1 MRLAPLSALLAL
13 ALAAPAAHAADP
25 LDSLRKGC
33 KTERSTDRRPST
45 YRICTGKVASFDG
58 TELDVTLTTPARTRG
73 RRLPLVVM
81 LHGLLNS
88 KGEYLAD
95 SRHGVRNRGADAY
108 KTVRWNN
115 VWFAGRGYA
124 VLNYTARG
132 HGDSG
137 GKIELAS
144 RDIEVRDTRH
154 LTGLLTDESVARRPL
169 VRILP
174 SRVGVIG
181 GSYGGGQAWL
191 LMTTRGSSRLPFGSW
206 LSPGGRRVRL
216 GAVVPSY
223 TWTDLLY
230 SLVPN
235 GRHFSGEVL
244 DPATA
249 HTPIGIGKQTIANGF
264 LLTSGGKLPDYATR
278 WLARFDAGEPYD
290 PADPVIAEAV
300 RGLTVERSA
309 YYQEAYFDSL
319 GDDRQPR
326 VPVLAGQ
333 GLTDPIFG
341 AIESIRMYR
350 ALKAQDPD
358 YPIGLYFG
366 DFEHLTAAAKIADLN
381 RFHVLGNRLLDH
393 YLRRR
398 GRRPALNAQAALT
411 NCDKNAF
418 GPVLKAKDFDSLAKS
433 RTLIG
438 PFTPQRET
446 HSPLSD
452 PLGPMI
458 DPVAVSLQRGRGC
471 ITTSQPSAPGVAGY
485 DTPVTRGFEQT
496 LVGMPLVRLTF
507 KTVAPD
513 IEINARLWDVAP
525 DGSRTLVSR
534 GAFRSLRPDPLGE
547 SVRFE
552 LSGNAWRFD
561 VGHSILL
568 EILQDDSP
576 YMRVDNV
583 PSTALIDDVRLTLP
597 VTGS

>member
-1 MRLAPLSALLAL
+1 MRPAPLFVLLAL

-25 LDSLRKGC
+25 LAALRKGC
-33 KTERSTDRRPST
+33 STERSTDSRPSS
-45 YRICTGKVASFDG
+45 YRICSAKVASFDG
-58 TELDVTLTTPARTRG
+58 TELDVTLTTPAATGG

-81 LHGLLNS
+81 LHGVLNS

-95 SRHGVRNRGADAY
+95 SRHGVRNRGPDAY

-115 VWFAGRGYA
+115 VWFAARGYA

-132 HGDSG
+132 HGESG
-137 GKIELAS
+137 GRIELAS

-154 LTGLLTDESVARRPL
+154 LTGLLADESAARRPL

-191 LMTTRGSSRLPFGSW
+191 LMTTRGSTRLPFGSW
-206 LSPGGRRVRL
+206 QSPGGRRVRL
-216 GAVVPSY
+216 AALVPSY
-223 TWTDLLY
+223 TWTDLLH

-244 DPATA
+244 DPAVA

-264 LLTSGGKLPDYATR
+264 LLSAGAKLPDYAAR

-290 PADPVIAEAV
+290 PADPVLADAV

-309 YYQEAYFDSL
+309 YYQEAYFRAL

-341 AIESIRMYR
+341 AIESVRMYR

-366 DFEHLTAAAKIADLN
+366 DFEHLTAAVKIADLN

-398 GRRPALNAQAALT
+398 GPRPAFDAQVALT
-411 NCDKNAF
+411 SCDRNSF
-418 GPVLKAKDFDSLAKS
+418 GPVLKAKDFDSLATR

-446 HSPLSD
+446 RSPLSD
-452 PLGPMI
+452 PLGPML
-458 DPVAVSLQRGRGC
+458 DPVAVSLQKGRGC
-471 ITTSQPSAPGVAGY
+471 IITSQPSAPGVAAY

-496 LVGMPLVRLTF
+496 LVGMPLVRLSF

-513 IEINARLWDVAP
+513 IQIHARLWDVAP
-525 DGSRTLVSR
+525 DGARTLVSR

-547 SVRFE
+547 SARFE
-552 LSGNAWRFD
+552 LSGSAWRFE
-561 VGHSILL
+561 VGHHILL

-583 PSTALIDDVRLTLP
+583 ASSAVIDDVRLSLP
-597 VTGS
+597 VTG

>member
-1 MRLAPLSALLAL
+1 MRLALLL
-13 ALAAPAAHAADP
+13 IVLVTALAAPAAHAADP
-25 LDSLRKGC
+25 LAALRKGC
-33 KTERSTDRRPST
+33 EVKRSTDTRPST
-45 YRICTGKVASFDG
+45 YRICSGKVASFDG
-58 TELDVTLTTPARTRG
+58 TELDVTLTMAARTRG

-81 LHGLLNS
+81 LHGLLSS
-88 KGEYLAD
+88 KAEYLST
-95 SRHGVRNRGADAY
+95 SRWGVRGMGANAY

-115 VWFAGRGYA
+115 VWFAGRGYVA
-124 VLNYTARG
+124 LNYTARG

-144 RDIEVRDTRH
+144 RDVEVRDTQY
-154 LTGLLTDESVARRPL
+154 LTGLLADESAARRPL

-191 LMTTRGSSRLPFGSW
+191 LLTTRGNSRLPYGSW
-206 LSPGGRRVRL
+206 LSPGKRRVSL
-216 GAVVPSY
+216 GAVIPSY

-235 GRHFSGEVL
+235 GRHLSGEVV

-249 HTPIGIGKQTIANGF
+249 TTPIGIGKQTIANGF
-264 LLTSGGKLPDYATR
+264 LITSGGKLPDYATR

-290 PADPVIAEAV
+290 RSDPVIAEAV
-300 RGLTVERSA
+300 KGLTVERSA
-309 YYQEAYFDSL
+309 YYQEGYFAAL

-333 GLTDPIFG
+333 GFTDPIFG
-341 AIESIRMYR
+341 AIESVRMYR
-350 ALKAQDPD
+350 ALKAQDAD
-358 YPIGLYFG
+358 FPIGLYFG
-366 DFEHLTAAAKIADLN
+366 DFEHLTAAAKVLDLN
-381 RFHVLGNRLLDH
+381 RFHVLGDRLLDH

-398 GRRPALNAQAALT
+398 GRKPALDVQAALT
-411 NCDKNAF
+411 SCDKNTF
-418 GPVLKAKDFDSLAKS
+418 GPVFRAKDFDSLAKQ

-446 HSPLSD
+446 HSPLAD

-458 DPVAVSLQRGRGC
+458 DPVAVSLSKGRGC
-471 ITTSQPSAPGVAGY
+471 ITTSQPSAPGVAAY

-507 KTVAPD
+507 TTVATD

-525 DGSRTLVSR
+525 DGSRTLVTR
-534 GAFRSLRPDPLGE
+534 GAYRSLNPSPMGE
-547 SVRFE
+547 SIRFE
-552 LSGNAWRFD
+552 LNGAAWRFD
-561 VGHSILL
+561 VGHHILL

-576 YMRVDNV
+576 FMRADNF
-583 PSTALIDDVRLTLP
+583 PSSALIDDVRLSLP
-597 VTGS
+597 VRG